1 MQALTNG
8 LKEWTTNPVIDE
20 EMHMN
25 MKLMALVAL
34 PLLAR
39 AEAALDPVAY
49 LDWNATTKTFV
60 AKECSSYTVVT
71 AGMSDRCLV
80 RSDHDQWWNGHRQ

>member
-1 MQALTNG
+1 
-8 LKEWTTNPVIDE
+8 
-20 EMHMN
+20 MN

-49 LDWNATTKTFV
+49 LDWDATTKTFV
-60 AKECSSYTVVT
+60 TKECSSYTVVT
-71 AGMSDRCLV
+71 AETSYGLSKGVFSFL
-80 RSDHDQWWNGHRQ
+80 